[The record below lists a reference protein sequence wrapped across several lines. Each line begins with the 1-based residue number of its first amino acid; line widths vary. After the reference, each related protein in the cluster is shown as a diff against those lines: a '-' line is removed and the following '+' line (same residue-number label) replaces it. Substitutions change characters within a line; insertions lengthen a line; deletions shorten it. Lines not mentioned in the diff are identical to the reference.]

1 MSTRPAPTS
10 RLSPLNLSLAAKNQL
25 SHGFFQ
31 WCVVTPD
38 LPRACEQIRN
48 MYGVPVWL
56 FLENAP
62 LNQVMYGGQ
71 AIDIRV
77 NMAFGY
83 IGDTNVEIIQPR
95 EEGDDNLYRE
105 FLRERPRGGFHHLGF
120 KVYNFEEATSALEA
134 QFGPTVQRGQF
145 GTGGT
150 KFAYYDTRE
159 ATGLYT
165 EVICFDQASEAL
177 LTSLRDG
184 NPPGSL

>member
-1 MSTRPAPTS
+1 V
-10 RLSPLNLSLAAKNQL
+10 K
-25 SHGFFQ
+25 
-31 WCVVTPD
+31 
-38 LPRACEQIRN
+38 
-48 MYGVPVWL
+48 YGSKS
-56 FLENAP
+56 
-62 LNQVMYGGQ
+62 
-71 AIDIRV
+71 IDIRV

-83 IGDTNVEIIQPR
+83 IGDTSIEVIQPR

-120 KVYNFEEATSALEA
+120 KVYNSEQATSALEV
-134 QFGPTVQRGQF
+134 QFGPTVQSGRF

-150 KFAYYDTRE
+150 KFAYYDTRG

-184 NPPGSL
+184 NPPASL